1 MKICVIILLSINI
14 QGEKMF
20 KQVLKIGLG
29 LSLVASSLLAAP
41 EKTKLKIGFI
51 ALTDCA
57 PLVVAKEKGF
67 FAAEGLDVDVAKEGG
82 GWPGIQQK
90 VISGEY
96 DFSHALAG
104 MPIAATLG
112 INGDTNLQALMS
124 LDLNGNA
131 ITFGNNI
138 IGEMEKYGLKKEE
151 RPVSAESLKKYIDE
165 KHKVE
170 GNSYQPLNFG
180 MVHPVSTHN
189 YELRYWMA
197 ASGIKPDEDTTIKP
211 FPPPT
216 MPQNLIAGN
225 IDGYCVGEP
234 WNTRIV
240 EKDAGSA
247 LVTNY
252 DIWNN
257 NPEKVL
263 QARADFIE
271 KNPETTK
278 AVMRAVLKAQIWL
291 DESWEN
297 REEAIKF
304 LAQDNYVKAPINVL
318 RKSMSGT
325 FLYTKDVDSANPM
338 FNVFANN
345 YAAYPYYSHGMWFI
359 TQMYRW
365 GQLDKAVD
373 MKATIEKVYRPD
385 LFEIAAKEVGY
396 SLPESPWKKDGVDEY
411 NKFLDGKVWDPN
423 KAVEYIYDTFTVT
436 SPLVSKE
443 DLMKVN
449 NWTVTTKQ
457 PSYVCPYGPAGCADP
472 KFVTKK

>member
-1 MKICVIILLSINI
+1 M
-14 QGEKMF
+14 
-20 KQVLKIGLG
+20 LKRFLTIGLG
-29 LSLVASSLLAAP
+29 LSVAACTLMAAP
-41 EKTKLKIGFI
+41 EKTKIKIGFI

-57 PLVVAKEKGF
+57 PIVIAQEKGF
-67 FAAEGLDVDVAKEGG
+67 FKAEGLEVTVAKEGG

-96 DFSHALAG
+96 DFSHALPG

-112 INGDTNLQALMS
+112 INGEAHLQALMS

-131 ITFGNNI
+131 ITLGKNLI
-138 IGEMEKYGLKKEE
+138 AEMEKFGLEKTS
-151 RPVSAESLKKYIDE
+151 RPVTSESLKKYIDD
-165 KHKVE
+165 KKAKE
-170 GNSYQPLNFG
+170 GAAYKPLNFG

-197 ASGIKPDEDTTIKP
+197 ASGIKPDEDSTIKP

-225 IDGYCVGEP
+225 IDGYVVGEP
-234 WNTRIV
+234 WNSRIV
-240 EKDAGSA
+240 LKGEGSA

-263 QARADFIE
+263 QAKADFVA

-278 AVMRAVLKAQIWL
+278 AVMRAILKAQMWL
-291 DESWEN
+291 DASWEN
-297 REEAIKF
+297 REEAIKY
-304 LAQDNYVKAPINVL
+304 LAQNNYVKAPVDVL

-325 FLYTKDVDSANPM
+325 FLYTQNVDSKNPM
-338 FNVFANN
+338 FNVFAND
-345 YAAYPYYSHGMWFI
+345 YAAYPFYSHGMWFI

-365 GQLDKAVD
+365 GQLDKPVD

-385 LFEIAAKEVGY
+385 LFETVAKEVGY
-396 SLPESPWKKDGVDEY
+396 LLPPSAWKKDGVDEY

-423 KAVEYIYDTFTVT
+423 KAVDYIFDATVT
-436 SPLVSKE
+436 SPKVSKE
-443 DLMKVN
+443 ELQKANTWQVE
-449 NWTVTTKQ
+449 TKQ
-457 PSYVCPYGPAGCADP
+457 PAYNCPYGPAGCADP
-472 KFVTKK
+472 KYITK

>member
-1 MKICVIILLSINI
+1 MI
-14 QGEKMF
+14 

-29 LSLVASSLLAAP
+29 VSIVASTLLAAP

-57 PLVVAKEKGF
+57 PLVIAKEKGF
-67 FAAEGLDVDVAKEGG
+67 FKAEGLDVHVAKEGG

-112 INGDTNLQALMS
+112 INGNAHLQALLS
-124 LDLNGNA
+124 LDFNGNA
-131 ITFGNNI
+131 ITYGNNI
-138 IGEMEKYGLKKEE
+138 IAEMEKYGLDKTE
-151 RPVSAESLKKYIDE
+151 RPVTAESLKKYIDA
-165 KHKVE
+165 KRAKE
-170 GNSYQPLNFG
+170 GDNYAPLNFG

-197 ASGIKPDEDTTIKP
+197 SSGIRPDQDCTIKP

-216 MPQNLIAGN
+216 MPSNLIAGN
-225 IDGYCVGEP
+225 IEGYCVGEP
-234 WNTRIV
+234 WNSRIV
-240 EKDAGSA
+240 LKGKGSA

-263 QARADFIE
+263 QARADFVK

-278 AVMRAVLKAQIWL
+278 AVMRAVVKAQKWL

-297 REEAIKF
+297 REEAIGY
-304 LAQDNYVKAPINVL
+304 LAKRNYVNAPKNVL

-325 FLYTKDVDSANPM
+325 FLYNKGVDSANPM

-345 YAAYPYYSHGMWFI
+345 YASYPFYSHGMWFV

-373 MKATIEKVYRPD
+373 MKALIEKVYRPD
-385 LFEIAAKEVGY
+385 LFAQVAAQVDYK
-396 SLPESPWKKDGVDEY
+396 LPPSAWKKDGVDEY

-423 KAVEYIYDTFTVT
+423 KAVDYIFDVKVQN
-436 SPLVSKE
+436 SLVSKE

-449 NWTVTTKQ
+449 NWSVETKQ
-457 PSYVCPYGPAGCADP
+457 PKYECHYGPAGCADP
-472 KFVTKK
+472 KYVTTGK

>member
-1 MKICVIILLSINI
+1 
-14 QGEKMF
+14 MF
-20 KQVLKIGLG
+20 KEVLKIGLG
-29 LSLVASSLLAAP
+29 LSLVTSSLLAAP

-57 PLVVAKEKGF
+57 PLVIAKEKGF
-67 FAAEGLDVDVAKEGG
+67 FEAEGLDVHIAKEGG

-96 DFSHALAG
+96 DYSHALAG
-104 MPIAATLG
+104 MPIASTLG
-112 INGDTNLQALMS
+112 INGDVNLQALMS

-131 ITFGNNI
+131 ITLGNKI
-138 IGEMEKYGLKKEE
+138 ITEMEKFGLKKDE
-151 RPVSAESLKKYIDE
+151 RPVNADSLKKYIDD
-165 KHKVE
+165 KKVKE
-170 GNSYQPLNFG
+170 GKNYQPLNFG

-197 ASGIKPDEDTTIKP
+197 SSGIRPDEDTTIKP

-225 IDGYCVGEP
+225 IDGYSVGEP

-240 EKDAGSA
+240 EKGEGSA

-278 AVMRAVLKAQIWL
+278 AVMKAVLKAQIWL

-297 REEAIKF
+297 REEAIKI
-304 LAQDNYVKAPINVL
+304 LAKDNYVKAPVEVL

-325 FLYTKDVDSANPM
+325 FLYTKDVDSSNPM

-365 GQLDKAVD
+365 GQLEKPVN
-373 MKATIEKVYRPD
+373 MKEVIEKVYRPD
-385 LFEIAAKEVGY
+385 LFEVVAKEVGY
-396 SLPESPWKKDGVDEY
+396 SLPESAWKKDGVDEY

-423 KAVEYIYDTFTVT
+423 KAVDYIYSFEVT
-436 SPLVSKE
+436 APKVSKE
-443 DLMKVN
+443 ELMKVN

-457 PSYVCPYGPAGCADP
+457 PSYICPYGPAGCADP
-472 KFVTKK
+472 KYVTKK